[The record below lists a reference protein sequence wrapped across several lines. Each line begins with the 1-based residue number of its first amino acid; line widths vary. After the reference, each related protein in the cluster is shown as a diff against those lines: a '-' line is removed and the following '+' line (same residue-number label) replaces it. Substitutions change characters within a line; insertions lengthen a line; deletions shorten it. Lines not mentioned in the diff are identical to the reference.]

1 MTESIRQSAI
11 RPHQKSAAVGES
23 VPSSSAANIW
33 RSTDYPWWFGADTAD
48 ALAAGITGFALS
60 LIVFDITGSAAE
72 ATMVESLYVVMQALT
87 SIPGGLLQDRFDR
100 RRLLLIYGASGL
112 LLTGIAALAGMVGT
126 LTVGLLIALAASL
139 GVRAGLLANTSNA
152 MLRGIVADSD
162 LPKALA
168 ANNGRDA
175 VVNILGS
182 PLSGFLMRAGNAIPF
197 AASAVMNVIGV
208 IFTLRIR
215 HYWHHDDACNTDD
228 ETVQHATTC
237 RALCRDA
244 FAGFAWML
252 SHDMQRRLLT
262 ISILF
267 NGAVNAL
274 LLLMQ
279 LDIMRRTGS
288 SVTAAAVITVGS
300 VGMLLGAALT
310 GRLMK
315 RFDSGMLIC
324 AAFALMACGS
334 FGMVVLPGI
343 VEQGFALF
351 AGLLFVPVGNAIL
364 GGFQTL
370 LIGKR
375 NQGRVSAVG
384 TLCNLGSYAAMSAI
398 AGPLMEMMGFVRAG
412 LVFAAILAVATILLI
427 QTSTLR
433 DLPKPDQW
441 QSYIDDRSIDC
452 WM

>member
-1 MTESIRQSAI
+1 MTESIRQSAV
-11 RPHQKSAAVGES
+11 RLHQKSAAVGES
-23 VPSSSAANIW
+23 ANIW
-33 RSTDYPWWFGADTAD
+33 RSTDYPCWFGADTAD
-48 ALAAGITGFALS
+48 TLAAGITSFALS
-60 LIVFDITGSAAE
+60 LIVFDITESAAE

-126 LTVGLLIALAASL
+126 LTVGLLIVLAASL

-152 MLRGIVADSD
+152 MLRGIVSDSD

-197 AASAVMNVIGV
+197 AASAVMNAIGV

-228 ETVQHATTC
+228 ETTQQTAQHAMTC

-288 SVTAAAVITVGS
+288 PVTAAAVITVGS
-300 VGMLLGAALT
+300 VGMLLGAALS
-310 GRLMK
+310 GLLMK

-412 LVFAAILAVATILLI
+412 LVFAVILAVATILLI

-452 WM
+452 WI